1 MADLQQA
8 RAAKARLRSSLSDHA
23 GIRGVGL
30 TKVPDG
36 YCLLVNVARAEDDDI
51 PGAFDG
57 VPVRVRVV
65 GALHP
70 HTVLGARS

>member
-1 MADLQQA
+1 MADLEEA
-8 RAAKARLRSSLSDHA
+8 RAAKARLRTSLADHA
-23 GIRGVGL
+23 GIRGIGL
-30 TKVPDG
+30 TKMPGG

-65 GALHP
+65 GAVH
-70 HTVLGARS
+70 AQR